1 MRIRWYRNDVYGLAT
16 RASLDDA
23 TFNDMWQ
30 KISSP
35 VLALGTGYGNVI
47 SRLKT
52 ECMDPAAEAH
62 YEKLLSD
69 WKKDDDILKEMHG
82 MSIMLSEKFSCLTV
96 QSHCDVSR
104 E

>member
-1 MRIRWYRNDVYGLAT
+1 
-16 RASLDDA
+16 
-23 TFNDMWQ
+23 
-30 KISSP
+30 
-35 VLALGTGYGNVI
+35 
-47 SRLKT
+47 
-52 ECMDPAAEAH
+52 MDPAAEAH

-82 MSIMLSEKFSCLTV
+82 MSIMLSEEFSCLTV

>member
-1 MRIRWYRNDVYGLAT
+1 
-16 RASLDDA
+16 
-23 TFNDMWQ
+23 MWQ

-35 VLALGTGYGNVI
+35 VYGDVI

-52 ECMDPAAEAH
+52 ECMEPAAEAH

-69 WKKDDDILKEMHG
+69 WMKDDDILKEMHG
-82 MSIMLSEKFSCLTV
+82 MSIMLSEKLSCLTV
-96 QSHCDVSR
+96 QGHCDVNQ